1 MAWLSLGTTFT
12 SFRGTSPALGSPHGC
27 MKGSH
32 MKNVSTGAGLC
43 VLGLCIV
50 GYPLVNRIST
60 RAEAGVPA
68 AGAVA
73 AAALAQDPPAP
84 KVVWYGVTRATYF
97 NNDHQVVFR
106 AWSDGRLEATM
117 GRMVCGANGPAWDVF
132 GGYDACRDWTP
143 VGNNPQGIV
152 SASDLNGD
160 GAVDGNDLGRLLANW
175 GPIGAGAF
183 PQSDCP
189 LALINP

>member
-1 MAWLSLGTTFT
+1 
-12 SFRGTSPALGSPHGC
+12 
-27 MKGSH
+27 

-50 GYPLVNRIST
+50 GYPLVDRIST

-84 KVVWYGVTRATYF
+84 TIVWYGVGSNGTQSGM
-97 NNDHQVVFR
+97 HVIWR
-106 AWSDGRLEATM
+106 AWSDGTVEFKH
-117 GRMVCGANGPAWDVF
+117 VP
-132 GGYDACRDWTP
+132 WTSP
-143 VGNNPQGIV
+143 GCSPFIPCTSGWII
-152 SASDLNGD
+152 ASTAQEGLAAAADLNFD
-160 GAVDGNDLGRLLANW
+160 QAVDGVDLGELLAKW
-175 GPIGAGAF
+175 GPA
-183 PQSDCP
+183 PRNPVPPSDCP